1 MKEPTAINDST
12 LLAFYNYNLNSNID
26 KINQIRNETENLD
39 LRSASDST
47 ILSNN
52 DSLLQM
58 TMIMI
63 ENCAK
68 SFDQGNISEQQYNST
83 LDNLK
88 QAIENINNSSKKIAA
103 GLKVQRETQAESI
116 RTFNNLISS
125 TKVYELNEK
134 FVNDLYL
141 RTVAK
146 RIMEIPTSDQPQ
158 LLSIAHECP
167 FVGGQ
172 AVYKAR
178 ALYRLVNP
186 IEAYDDYPLCH
197 SLGFL
202 RKRPSEDRPQLESV
216 VYPNPSNN
224 SATLAYSI
232 AEDTKTTLEIFD
244 FSLKLVATTVLNTA
258 ERQKQLNLENY
269 IQGLY
274 IYNIIQNNH
283 VVSKGKFSIVR

>member
-1 MKEPTAINDST
+1 MGGMYFA
-12 LLAFYNYNLNSNID
+12 
-26 KINQIRNETENLD
+26 
-39 LRSASDST
+39 
-47 ILSNN
+47 
-52 DSLLQM
+52 
-58 TMIMI
+58 
-63 ENCAK
+63 
-68 SFDQGNISEQQYNST
+68 
-83 LDNLK
+83 
-88 QAIENINNSSKKIAA
+88 
-103 GLKVQRETQAESI
+103 V
-116 RTFNNLISS
+116 
-125 TKVYELNEK
+125 EK

-146 RIMEIPTSDQPQ
+146 RIMEIPTIDQPQ

-197 SLGFL
+197 SLGLL
-202 RKRPSEDRPQLESV
+202 RKRPTDDSPLLESI
-216 VYPNPSNN
+216 VYPNPSSN

-232 AEDTKTTLEIFD
+232 SEDTKTTLEIFD
-244 FSLKLVATTVLNTA
+244 FSLKLVFTEVLNNA
-258 ERQKQLNLENY
+258 ERQKQLNLGNY

-283 VVSKGKFSIVR
+283 VISTGKFSIVR

>member
-1 MKEPTAINDST
+1 MKEPTAINDPT
-12 LLAFYNYNLNSNID
+12 LLAFYYYNLNSNID

-88 QAIENINNSSKKIAA
+88 QAVENINNSSKQIAA
-103 GLKVQRETQAESI
+103 GLKVQRETQAENI

-146 RIMEIPTSDQPQ
+146 RIMEIPASDQPQ

-197 SLGFL
+197 SLGLL
-202 RKRPSEDRPQLESV
+202 RKRPTEDSPLLQSV
-216 VYPNPSNN
+216 VYPNPSSH
-224 SATLAYSI
+224 SATLAYSLN
-232 AEDTKTTLEIFD
+232 EDTQTTLNIYD
-244 FSLKLVATTVLNTA
+244 FSLKLIASQSLKNS
-258 ERQKQLNLENY
+258 ERQEKLNLESYN
-269 IQGLY
+269 QGLY
-274 IYNIIQNNH
+274 LYIIIQNNY
-283 VVSKGKFSIVR
+283 VISKGKFSVVR